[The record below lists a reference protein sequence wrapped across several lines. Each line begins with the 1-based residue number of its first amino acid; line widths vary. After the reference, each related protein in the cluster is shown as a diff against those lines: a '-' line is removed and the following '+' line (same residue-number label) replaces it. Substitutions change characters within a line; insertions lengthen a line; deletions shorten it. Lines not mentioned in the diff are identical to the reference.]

1 MLYESEAPDTWKE
14 PRLKALGRQL
24 GQWTEKNNNQEE
36 HERLGV
42 EKILRIHEMR
52 RII

>member
-24 GQWTEKNNNQEE
+24 GQWTEKTAT
-36 HERLGV
+36 
-42 EKILRIHEMR
+42 R
-52 RII
+52 RNTTDWEWRRF